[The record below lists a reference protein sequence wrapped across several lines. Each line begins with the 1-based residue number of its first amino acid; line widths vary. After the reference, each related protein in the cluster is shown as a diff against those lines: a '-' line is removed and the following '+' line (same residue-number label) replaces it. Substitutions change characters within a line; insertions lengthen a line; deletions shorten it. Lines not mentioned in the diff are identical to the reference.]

1 MGVPELTML
10 IKCLSHY
17 CDMLWEYDCLNG
29 KIFIHYD
36 LIAKEYENSSYTVN
50 ELIRLFK
57 NEFHICVNELIR
69 DKYLNEKYLKSFF
82 EENKSY
88 EEFEIQFATDNSGL
102 IWYCVRVERI
112 ADVII
117 VSGKNM
123 YNEFK
128 ERSIYNSVKGSFE
141 NVISIDV
148 RIGTC
153 VVVHSKRTLSHPA
166 KTYDYNNTMK
176 MFVDKYTAE
185 DDRECLK
192 NELSLDYVVKRLE
205 EENEYNIYVNVIS
218 ASGKKSCK
226 KVTFSYTDKSKS
238 FITFSTVNMDEI
250 VTRYERMLNDLKRKS
265 RNDMLTGVY
274 NRNFYEANI
283 KNQSFTGGVAIF
295 DIDNFKLCNDTKG
308 HGAGDELLVR
318 VSQIIKSEIT
328 DDDKLIRYGGDEF
341 LLLIP
346 GASSSALE
354 KTLNRIQ
361 KSVRNSNLNET
372 DGFTLSLSVGG
383 VIAKNETLQEAAY
396 RADRLMYRAKSKK
409 NAVVT
414 EQNQF
419 AYNGGECYGSAQ
431 KILIADDWEL
441 NRKVLCDM
449 IGNDFEILEARDGRE
464 CMELI
469 GEYGTGISLILLDDI
484 MPGTDGF
491 EILAEMNRLHYID
504 DIPVIMITSN
514 GTDNNIRR
522 AFSLGV
528 SDYISRP
535 FDPKVVTQRIQNTLR
550 LHLKQQRLTS
560 IITKQLGES
569 QNSER
574 IMTEVLSGI
583 LGRKNGESA
592 AHIRHIRKVTAML
605 LERLILKT
613 DKYGLSWHDCEIIAD
628 ASVLHDIG
636 KIEIDSKILN
646 KPGRL
651 TPKEREELKDTL
663 NQGIKNALNSER
675 YKNFLNIMSRCHNY
689 SFTNSLLISLQNKNA
704 TLVKSFTDWKKDGV
718 KINKNEKGIKIFCPV
733 KQVFVEYQMDDKGR
747 VALDESITSY

>member
-1 MGVPELTML
+1 
-10 IKCLSHY
+10 
-17 CDMLWEYDCLNG
+17 MLWEYDCSSG

-36 LIAKEYENSSYTVN
+36 LIAKEYENGSYT
-50 ELIRLFK
+50 
-57 NEFHICVNELIR
+57 VNELIR

-88 EEFEIQFATDNSGL
+88 EEFEIQFATDNSWL

-128 ERSIYNSVKGSFE
+128 ERSIYNSVKGWFE

-148 RIGTC
+148 RIGSY

-185 DDRECLK
+185 DDRESLK

-205 EENEYNIYVNVIS
+205 EENVYNIYVNVIS
-218 ASGKKSCK
+218 ASDKKSCK

-250 VTRYERMLNDLKRKS
+250 VTRYESMLKDLKRKS

-274 NRNFYEANI
+274 NRNFYESNI

-308 HGAGDELLVR
+308 RGAGDDLLVR

-328 DDDKLIRYGGDEF
+328 DNDKLIRYGGDEF

-361 KSVRNSNLNET
+361 NSVRNSNLNET
-372 DGFTLSLSVGG
+372 DAFTVSLSVGG
-383 VIAKNETLQEAAY
+383 VIAKNETAQEAAY

-441 NRKVLCDM
+441 NRKMLCDM
-449 IGNDFEILEARDGRE
+449 IGNDFEIIEARDGRE

-469 GEYGTGISLILLDDI
+469 GEYGTEISLILLDDI

-504 DIPVIMITSN
+504 T
-514 GTDNNIRR
+514 
-522 AFSLGV
+522 A
-528 SDYISRP
+528 Y
-535 FDPKVVTQRIQNTLR
+535 TQ
-550 LHLKQQRLTS
+550 
-560 IITKQLGES
+560 G
-569 QNSER
+569 
-574 IMTEVLSGI
+574 
-583 LGRKNGESA
+583 
-592 AHIRHIRKVTAML
+592 
-605 LERLILKT
+605 
-613 DKYGLSWHDCEIIAD
+613 YG
-628 ASVLHDIG
+628 
-636 KIEIDSKILN
+636 
-646 KPGRL
+646 
-651 TPKEREELKDTL
+651 
-663 NQGIKNALNSER
+663 
-675 YKNFLNIMSRCHNY
+675 
-689 SFTNSLLISLQNKNA
+689 NA
-704 TLVKSFTDWKKDGV
+704 T
-718 KINKNEKGIKIFCPV
+718 
-733 KQVFVEYQMDDKGR
+733 
-747 VALDESITSY
+747 

>member
-1 MGVPELTML
+1 
-10 IKCLSHY
+10 
-17 CDMLWEYDCLNG
+17 MLWEYDCSSG
-29 KIFIHYD
+29 KFFIHYD
-36 LIAKEYENSSYTVN
+36 LIAKEYENGSYTVN

-57 NEFHICVNELIR
+57 NEFHISVNELIR

-88 EEFEIQFATDNSGL
+88 EEFEIQFATDNSRL

-148 RIGTC
+148 RIGSC

-166 KTYDYNNTMK
+166 NTYDYNNTMK

-185 DDRECLK
+185 DDKESLK

-205 EENEYNIYVNVIS
+205 EENVYNIYVNVIS
-218 ASGKKSCK
+218 ESGKKSCK

-250 VTRYERMLNDLKRKS
+250 VTRYERMLKDLKRKS

-274 NRNFYEANI
+274 NRNFYEENI

-328 DDDKLIRYGGDEF
+328 DNDKLIRYGGDEF

-372 DGFTLSLSVGG
+372 DGFTVSLSVGG
-383 VIAKNETLQEAAY
+383 VIAKNETAEEAAY

-431 KILIADDWEL
+431 KILIAD
-441 NRKVLCDM
+441 
-449 IGNDFEILEARDGRE
+449 
-464 CMELI
+464 
-469 GEYGTGISLILLDDI
+469 
-484 MPGTDGF
+484 
-491 EILAEMNRLHYID
+491 
-504 DIPVIMITSN
+504 
-514 GTDNNIRR
+514 
-522 AFSLGV
+522 
-528 SDYISRP
+528 
-535 FDPKVVTQRIQNTLR
+535 
-550 LHLKQQRLTS
+550 
-560 IITKQLGES
+560 
-569 QNSER
+569 
-574 IMTEVLSGI
+574 
-583 LGRKNGESA
+583 
-592 AHIRHIRKVTAML
+592 
-605 LERLILKT
+605 
-613 DKYGLSWHDCEIIAD
+613 

-651 TPKEREELKDTL
+651 TPKEREEVKKHTVIGEEILLNGAGNTL
-663 NQGIKNALNSER
+663 NEEPMLATAAQICRWHHER
-675 YKNFLNIMSRCHNY
+675 YDGGGYPDGLSGDNIPIAAQVVSIAVVYDALVCRRVYKEAY
-689 SFTNSLLISLQNKNA
+689 S
-704 TLVKSFTDWKKDGV
+704 G
-718 KINKNEKGIKIFCPV
+718 EK
-733 KQVFVEYQMDDKGR
+733 
-747 VALDESITSY
+747 ALDMILSGECGSFNPILLECLCDISGKLIKDIYADKYD

>member
-1 MGVPELTML
+1 
-10 IKCLSHY
+10 
-17 CDMLWEYDCLNG
+17 MLWEYDCSSG

-36 LIAKEYENSSYTVN
+36 LIAKAYENSSYTVN

-57 NEFHICVNELIR
+57 NEFHISVNELIR

-141 NVISIDV
+141 NVTSIDV
-148 RIGTC
+148 RIGSC

-185 DDRECLK
+185 DDKESLK

-205 EENEYNIYVNVIS
+205 EENVYNIYVNVIS
-218 ASGKKSCK
+218 ASDKKSCK

-250 VTRYERMLNDLKRKS
+250 VTRYERMLKDLKRKS

-274 NRNFYEANI
+274 NRNFYESNI

-328 DDDKLIRYGGDEF
+328 DNDKLIRYGGDEF

-383 VIAKNETLQEAAY
+383 VIAKNETAEEAAY

-431 KILIADDWEL
+431 KILIAD
-441 NRKVLCDM
+441 
-449 IGNDFEILEARDGRE
+449 
-464 CMELI
+464 
-469 GEYGTGISLILLDDI
+469 
-484 MPGTDGF
+484 
-491 EILAEMNRLHYID
+491 
-504 DIPVIMITSN
+504 
-514 GTDNNIRR
+514 
-522 AFSLGV
+522 
-528 SDYISRP
+528 
-535 FDPKVVTQRIQNTLR
+535 
-550 LHLKQQRLTS
+550 
-560 IITKQLGES
+560 
-569 QNSER
+569 
-574 IMTEVLSGI
+574 
-583 LGRKNGESA
+583 
-592 AHIRHIRKVTAML
+592 
-605 LERLILKT
+605 
-613 DKYGLSWHDCEIIAD
+613 

-651 TPKEREELKDTL
+651 TPKEREEVKKHAVIGEEILLNGAGNTL
-663 NQGIKNALNSER
+663 NEEPMLATAAQICRWHHER
-675 YKNFLNIMSRCHNY
+675 YDGGGYPDGLSGDNIPIAAQVVSIAVVYDALVCRRVYKEAY
-689 SFTNSLLISLQNKNA
+689 S
-704 TLVKSFTDWKKDGV
+704 G
-718 KINKNEKGIKIFCPV
+718 EK
-733 KQVFVEYQMDDKGR
+733 
-747 VALDESITSY
+747 ALDMILSGECGSFNPILLECLCDISGKLIKDIYADKYD